1 MQNTNKYTK
10 NYQKEL
16 ERELSR
22 MEAAGEVPS
31 LLMHSC
37 CAPCSSYCLEY
48 LSDYFRITVFYYN
61 PNIYPEE
68 EYRKRVE
75 EQRDFIRRMPAKYPV
90 SFVEG
95 SYDVARF

>member
-1 MQNTNKYTK
+1 MNNIKR

-16 ERELSR
+16 EAILKKLPQEK
-22 MEAAGEVPS
+22 VPT
-31 LLMHSC
+31 LLLHSC

-48 LSDYFRITVFYYN
+48 LSDYFEITIFYFN

-75 EQRDFIRRMPAKYPV
+75 EQASGERTSCPLSDPCNRRNLRAEAV
-90 SFVEG
+90 L
-95 SYDVARF
+95 